1 MKPGGTEGGD
11 KLFLGGLALMA
22 AGLYFFLDSVRV
34 STGQFGSISGW
45 IGGGR
50 QGMQTTSMGVIFV
63 PLLIGLAALFY
74 DASKRWAWILSGLG
88 LAIIIIEMVSRIQF
102 VMNMKSTSMLIMIVL
117 VAAGAGFAARGLV
130 KNKEAEKL
138 KKESQPKKLD

>member
-1 MKPGGTEGGD
+1 
-11 KLFLGGLALMA
+11 
-22 AGLYFFLDSVRV
+22 
-34 STGQFGSISGW
+34 
-45 IGGGR
+45 
-50 QGMQTTSMGVIFV
+50 
-63 PLLIGLAALFY
+63 
-74 DASKRWAWILSGLG
+74 
-88 LAIIIIEMVSRIQF
+88 MVSRIQF

>member
-1 MKPGGTEGGD
+1 
-11 KLFLGGLALMA
+11 MA